1 MNIKSYLTP
10 ERRVSL
16 ICNAFYVGVIALFA
30 VALVAGTM
38 LQLKPIE
45 TRPQSALV
53 PTLQYLTTADLNDL
67 RTAMFN
73 HSAQIADLRA
83 ANKGLAAELAAR
95 IEPLEAAMK
104 SMQTTTGSIPSKG
117 KR

>member
-1 MNIKSYLTP
+1 MPDIWKKRLSFIAF
-10 ERRVSL
+10 VSGL
-16 ICNAFYVGVIALFA
+16 GA
-30 VALVAGTM
+30 VVLVLGTM
-38 LQLKPIE
+38 LQPKPVE

-53 PTLQYLTTADLNDL
+53 PTMQYLTTADLNDL

-73 HSAQIADLRA
+73 HSQQIADLRA

-104 SMQTTTGSIPSKG
+104 SMQITTGSIPKG
-117 KR
+117 KK

>member
-1 MNIKSYLTP
+1 MPDTWKKRLSFLAF
-10 ERRVSL
+10 VSGL
-16 ICNAFYVGVIALFA
+16 
-30 VALVAGTM
+30 GTVVFVLGKM
-38 LQLKPIE
+38 LQPKLVE

-53 PTLQYLTTADLNDL
+53 PTLQYLTTADLNDI

-73 HSAQIADLRA
+73 HSQQIADLRA

-104 SMQTTTGSIPSKG
+104 SLQNTTGSIPKG
-117 KR
+117 KK

>member
-1 MNIKSYLTP
+1 MPDIWKNRLCVWG
-10 ERRVSL
+10 R
-16 ICNAFYVGVIALFA
+16 ALAIGA
-30 VALVAGTM
+30 VVLVLGTM
-38 LQLKPIE
+38 LQPKPVE

-73 HSAQIADLRA
+73 HSQQIADLRA

-104 SMQTTTGSIPSKG
+104 SMQITTGSISKG

>member
-1 MNIKSYLTP
+1 MP
-10 ERRVSL
+10 EIWKNRLCVWGS
-16 ICNAFYVGVIALFA
+16 ALAIVA
-30 VALVAGTM
+30 VVMVLGMM
-38 LQLKPIE
+38 LKQPVE
-45 TRPQSALV
+45 PVRPQSALV

-73 HSAQIADLRA
+73 HSQQIADLRA

-95 IEPLEAAMK
+95 IEPLEAALK

>member
-1 MNIKSYLTP
+1 MPDIWKNRL
-10 ERRVSL
+10 
-16 ICNAFYVGVIALFA
+16 A
-30 VALVAGTM
+30 VAGCSLGIASVVLVLGFL
-38 LQLKPIE
+38 LQPKPAE

-73 HSAQIADLRA
+73 HSQQIADLRA

-104 SMQTTTGSIPSKG
+104 SMQITTGSIPSKG

>member
-1 MNIKSYLTP
+1 MP
-10 ERRVSL
+10 EIWKKRLSFAACVSGL
-16 ICNAFYVGVIALFA
+16 GA
-30 VALVAGTM
+30 VVFVLGTM
-38 LQLKPIE
+38 LQPKLVE

-73 HSAQIADLRA
+73 HSQQIADLRA

>member
-1 MNIKSYLTP
+1 MPDIWKNRL
-10 ERRVSL
+10 
-16 ICNAFYVGVIALFA
+16 A
-30 VALVAGTM
+30 VAGCALGIASVVLVLGFL
-38 LQLKPIE
+38 LQPKPAE

-73 HSAQIADLRA
+73 HSQQIADLRA

-104 SMQTTTGSIPSKG
+104 SMQITTGSIPSKG

>member
-1 MNIKSYLTP
+1 MPDIWKKRLSFVAF
-10 ERRVSL
+10 VSGL
-16 ICNAFYVGVIALFA
+16 GA
-30 VALVAGTM
+30 VVFVLGFL
-38 LQLKPIE
+38 LQPKPAE

-53 PTLQYLTTADLNDL
+53 PTLQYITTADLNDL

-73 HSAQIADLRA
+73 HSQQIADLRA

-104 SMQTTTGSIPSKG
+104 SLQTTTGSISKG